1 MKNTIITAILIF
13 FTVGILSSCKEDYL
27 DIKNDALI
35 TSSSFPARLS
45 DIEKEIGATYGF
57 RSGRIWNFPQVM
69 ASYGMEHFMFD
80 GKPDRFPSAMTNG
93 LNYIVNEP
101 ELWGENLFVL
111 SYDNIKRENSVIGDI
126 QKYKLTAP
134 ESEKQLLD
142 VMLGE
147 AYVSRAVDYFYLT
160 GFYSEA
166 IGDNNTA
173 KGLILSD
180 KIASSR
186 EETFKGRAT
195 VKESYDFIINDLKQ
209 AVTLMGDHEW
219 ADGMKGRFTGIG
231 AKALLGKIYVYLERW
246 PDAVKTLGEVVNDPK
261 VKLAST
267 ASFKNMWVDGGVD
280 EFNGE
285 SLLQVNNTNTVE
297 DSWWGGTNQG
307 TERMYGTAYWKD
319 NAASGTGSWNMGF
332 YPDANI
338 KRFGY
343 NQAHWGTPMNAAYIA
358 QANTQRSASPAAHDP
373 RLFMYAYQP
382 WVDEITASDGKNYP
396 VSYPAEGLTSWWAQ
410 FHTFSLKKFTYT
422 NFKDGTYG
430 SQTRV
435 NMPIIRVADVY
446 LLYAEAL
453 IKSGG
458 SSATA
463 LDYINKVH
471 RRAYGYNPNAASP
484 VDYNSL
490 TSPTLAPS
498 NDQVC
503 SNNPLRYERWAELQ
517 GENSWWFDIKRWK
530 LAPQESAYYGYT
542 TALGTWNPIVWDDR
556 FYSWPLPQ
564 NEIATSNGLVE
575 QNTGF

>member
-1 MKNTIITAILIF
+1 MKNKIITSILSLLLIA
-13 FTVGILSSCKEDYL
+13 VISSCKEDFL
-27 DIKNDALI
+27 DIKNESLI
-35 TSSSFPARLS
+35 NSGSFPALLS

-80 GKPDRFPSAMTNG
+80 GKTDRFPSAMTNG
-93 LNYIVNEP
+93 LDYNVNEP

-111 SYDNIKRENSVIGDI
+111 SYDNIKRENSVIDDI
-126 QKYKLTAP
+126 QKYRQSAP
-134 ESEKQLLD
+134 ESEQTMLD

-147 AYVSRAVDYFYLT
+147 AYLSRAVEYFFLT
-160 GFYSEA
+160 GFYGEV

-173 KGLILSD
+173 KGMILID
-180 KIASSR
+180 KIATTR
-186 EETFKGRAT
+186 EETFKGRSS
-195 VKESYDFIINDLKQ
+195 VKESYEFVIADLQK
-209 AVTLMGDHEW
+209 AVDLMGNHEW
-219 ADGMKGRFTGIG
+219 PEGMRGRFTGIG
-231 AKALLGKIYVYLERW
+231 AKALLGKVYVYLERW
-246 PDAVKTLGEVVNDPK
+246 PDAIKTLGEVVNDPK

-267 ASFKNMWVDGGVD
+267 ASFKNMWVDGGPD

-319 NAASGTGSWNMGF
+319 NAATGTGSWNMGF

-343 NQAHWGTPMNAAYIA
+343 NQAHWGTPMNQAYID
-358 QANTQRSASPAAHDP
+358 QANAQRSANIPDHDP
-373 RLFMYAYQP
+373 RLFMYAFQP
-382 WVDEITASDGKNYP
+382 WVDQITASDGKTYP
-396 VSYPAEGLTSWWAQ
+396 VSYPAEGLTSWWTQ
-410 FHTFSLKKFTYT
+410 FHTFSLRKFTYT
-422 NFKDGTYG
+422 NYKDGTYG

-463 LDYINKVH
+463 LEFINKVH
-471 RRAYGYNPNAASP
+471 RRAYGFDPNTASL
-484 VDYNSL
+484 VDYASL
-490 TSPTLAPS
+490 TAPTKAPAS
-498 NDQVC
+498 DQVC
-503 SNNPLRYERWAELQ
+503 GNNPLLYERWAELQ
-517 GENSWWFDIKRWK
+517 GENSWFFDIKRLK
-530 LAPQESAYYGYT
+530 LGPKESAYYGHT
-542 TALGTWNPIVWDDR
+542 TAKGTWSPIVWNDR
-556 FYSWPLPQ
+556 YYSWPLPQ